1 MLFTVVGACGKYYG
15 SVSHQVRGRVER
27 PATSVIMPDAWTDSF
42 VVSKNVGTDKPG
54 EVFTEKDSRAGT
66 SSRYISLDRVHPTG
80 SVSVTLDSKGNP
92 DYIIHENVA
101 WDHIPFDEQASALA
115 KSVDAVCF
123 GTLAQRSPESRES
136 IRRFLKSVPESRLK
150 VFDINLRMQYY
161 SPELINDSLL
171 LCNVLKVNSEE
182 LSKIGSMFS
191 LSGEPEETLSIL
203 CEKYNLRLIALTKG
217 SEGSVL
223 YTPEEISYHP
233 GFKVEVCDTVGAGDA
248 FTAAL
253 TLGVLEGKTLAEI
266 NEFANTVAS
275 LVCHY
280 NGAVDH

>member
-1 MLFTVVGACGKYYG
+1 MPGC
-15 SVSHQVRGRVER
+15 SVRRVLWFPESGQINRER
-27 PATSVIMPDAWTDSF
+27 KLLERLAEL
-42 VVSKNVGTDKPG
+42 GL
-54 EVFTEKDSRAGT
+54 
-66 SSRYISLDRVHPTG
+66 SSCYISLDRVHPTG

-101 WDHIPFDEQASALA
+101 WDHIPFDEQTDGLA

-136 IRRFLKSVPESRLK
+136 IRRFLKSVSESRLK

-223 YTPEEISYHP
+223 YTPEEILYHP
-233 GFKVEVCDTVGAGDA
+233 GFKVDVCDTVGAGDA

-253 TLGVLEGKTLAEI
+253 TIGVLEGK
-266 NEFANTVAS
+266 
-275 LVCHY
+275 HR
-280 NGAVDH
+280 

>member
-1 MLFTVVGACGKYYG
+1 MPFTVAGAGEILWDLFPTGK
-15 SVSHQVRGRVER
+15 R
-27 PATSVIMPDAWTDSF
+27 PGGAPANFCYHARMLGADSF
-42 VVSKNVGTDKPG
+42 VVSRVGTDKPG
-54 EVFTEKDSRAGT
+54 EELLERLAELGL

>member
-1 MLFTVVGACGKYYG
+1 MPFTVAGAGEILWDLFPT
-15 SVSHQVRGRVER
+15 GRR
-27 PATSVIMPDAWTDSF
+27 PGGAPANFCYHARMLGAESF
-42 VVSKNVGTDKPG
+42 VVSRVGTDQPG
-54 EVFTEKDSRAGT
+54 EELLERLAELGL

>member
-1 MLFTVVGACGKYYG
+1 MFWH
-15 SVSHQVRGRVER
+15 S
-27 PATSVIMPDAWTDSF
+27 
-42 VVSKNVGTDKPG
+42 
-54 EVFTEKDSRAGT
+54 
-66 SSRYISLDRVHPTG
+66 
-80 SVSVTLDSKGNP
+80 
-92 DYIIHENVA
+92 
-101 WDHIPFDEQASALA
+101 
-115 KSVDAVCF
+115 
-123 GTLAQRSPESRES
+123 AQRSPEPES

-280 NGAVDH
+280 NGATATD

>member
-1 MLFTVVGACGKYYG
+1 MPFTVAGAGEILWDLFPT
-15 SVSHQVRGRVER
+15 GRR
-27 PATSVIMPDAWTDSF
+27 PGGAPANFCYHARMLGAESF
-42 VVSKNVGTDKPG
+42 VVSRVGTDQPG
-54 EVFTEKDSRAGT
+54 EELLERLAELGL
-66 SSRYISLDRVHPTG
+66 SSCYISLDRVHPTG

-101 WDHIPFDEQASALA
+101 WDHIPFDEQTDGLA

-191 LSGEPEETLSIL
+191 LSGEPEEMLSIL

-223 YTPEEISYHP
+223 YTPEEILYHP
-233 GFKVEVCDTVGAGDA
+233 GFKVDVCDTVGAGDA

-253 TLGVLEGKTLAEI
+253 TIGVLEGKPLAEI
-266 NEFANTVAS
+266 NDFANTVAS

-280 NGAVDH
+280 NGATATD

>member
-1 MLFTVVGACGKYYG
+1 MPFTVAGAGEILWDLFPTGK
-15 SVSHQVRGRVER
+15 R
-27 PATSVIMPDAWTDSF
+27 PGGAPANFCYHARMLGADSF
-42 VVSKNVGTDKPG
+42 VVSRVGTDKPG
-54 EVFTEKDSRAGT
+54 EELLERLAELGL

-223 YTPEEISYHP
+223 YTPEEISYHL
-233 GFKVEVCDTVGAGDA
+233 GFKVEICDTVGAGDA
-248 FTAAL
+248 FIAAL

>member
-1 MLFTVVGACGKYYG
+1 MPFTVAGAGEILWDLFPTGK
-15 SVSHQVRGRVER
+15 R
-27 PATSVIMPDAWTDSF
+27 PGGAPANFCYHARMLGADSF
-42 VVSKNVGTDKPG
+42 VVSRVGTDKPG
-54 EVFTEKDSRAGT
+54 EELLERLAELGL

-223 YTPEEISYHP
+223 YTPEEISYHL
-233 GFKVEVCDTVGAGDA
+233 GFKVEICDTVGAGDA